1 MKGSVAEEVAKYVA
15 KRPARSFIE
24 VSRVEGSRSA
34 VESAFSRLAALEEI
48 IRIRKGLYWKGVRT
62 PVGISPPR
70 VEDAAQAI
78 GGRGSGPAGV
88 AAAQWLGLTS
98 QVPSTY
104 LTAVPKRAPSAW
116 KNVRFTQRSFE
127 RRMRDLSP
135 SEVAV
140 IEVLRS
146 GPSVVEARWERLGE
160 VITELT
166 AAGDL
171 RPAVLD
177 AQIKDERDRSTRSRW
192 AELCNSKPEL
202 LTVA

>member
-1 MKGSVAEEVAKYVA
+1 MQGSVAEEVAKCVA
-15 KRPARSFIE
+15 RRPVRSFIE
-24 VSRVEGSRSA
+24 VSSVEGSRSA

-48 IRIRKGLYWKGVRT
+48 IRIRKGLYWKGVST
-62 PVGISPPR
+62 PMGISLPR
-70 VEDAAQAI
+70 VEDAARAI

-104 LTAVPKRAPSAW
+104 LTAVPKRAPCAW
-116 KNVRFTQRSFE
+116 KTVRFTQRSFE

-146 GPSVVEARWERLGE
+146 GPSVVEARWDRLGE
-160 VITELT
+160 VIAEL
-166 AAGDL
+166 AAAEEV

-177 AQIKDERDRSTRSRW
+177 AQISDERDRGTRSRW
-192 AELCNSKPEL
+192 AELCKSKPDL
-202 LTVA
+202 LTAV